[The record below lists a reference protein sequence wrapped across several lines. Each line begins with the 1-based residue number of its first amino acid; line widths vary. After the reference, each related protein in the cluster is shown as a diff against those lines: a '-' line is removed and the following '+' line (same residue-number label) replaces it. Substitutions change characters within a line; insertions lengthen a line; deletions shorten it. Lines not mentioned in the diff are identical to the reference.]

1 MKFKFFGGFDE
12 GKENI
17 FEQLWEFGCVV
28 FVYDRV
34 YEWFIVFDF
43 EVILCLEF
51 DILCDRKLQW

>member
-1 MKFKFFGGFDE
+1 MKFKFFGGFYV

-17 FEQLWEFGCVV
+17 FEQFWEFGYVV

-34 YEWFIVFDF
+34 YEWFIVLDF

-51 DILCDRKLQW
+51 